1 MIPSLLSDWL
11 VKIAWKPSSVSV
23 HPHWMAKVTWNFSS
37 ASTHFQ
43 LANWN
48 HMTGFIS
55 QHTFLLDNKRSHEW
69 SWMPCVGT
77 LIPIGCWK
85 SNGSFLWEHVFKS
98 FSYQHQMTHDIMLM
112 SYSYIM
118 LYHIFIFEW
127 FCLHLLGLWLGGFNG
142 FRISLWYEFL

>member
-1 MIPSLLSDWL
+1 
-11 VKIAWKPSSVSV
+11 
-23 HPHWMAKVTWNFSS
+23 MAKVTWNFSS
-37 ASTHFQ
+37 ARTHFQ

-69 SWMPCVGT
+69 LWMPCVGT

-85 SNGSFLWEHVFKS
+85 SNGSFLWERVFKS
-98 FSYQHQMTHDIMLM
+98 FSYQHQMTHNKIRWLMTRSADPCQHQMTHDIMLM
-112 SYSYIM
+112 SYSYVM
-118 LYHIFIFEW
+118 LYHIFISER
-127 FCLHLLGLWLGGFNG
+127 FCLHLLGLWLGGFNR